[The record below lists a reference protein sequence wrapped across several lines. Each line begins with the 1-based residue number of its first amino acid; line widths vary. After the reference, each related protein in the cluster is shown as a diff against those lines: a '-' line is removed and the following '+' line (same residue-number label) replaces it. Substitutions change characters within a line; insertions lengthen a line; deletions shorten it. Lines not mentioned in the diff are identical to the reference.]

1 MKEDME
7 SLEKIAEVLKVMAH
21 PVRLKIIKNLME
33 TGPSNVGKMQ
43 EKFDIPQPT
52 VSSHLGKLKRA
63 GVLKSER
70 RGTEI
75 FYKVDDEMII
85 SLAKVLFK

>member
-1 MKEDME
+1 
-7 SLEKIAEVLKVMAH
+7 
-21 PVRLKIIKNLME
+21 
-33 TGPSNVGKMQ
+33 MQ

>member
-21 PVRLKIIKNLME
+21 PVRLKIIKNLIE

-43 EKFDIPQPT
+43 EKI
-52 VSSHLGKLKRA
+52 
-63 GVLKSER
+63 
-70 RGTEI
+70 
-75 FYKVDDEMII
+75 
-85 SLAKVLFK
+85 